1 MTNPRAWEAASSRH
15 APRDEPMSAEKLRSL
30 SRRDLL
36 RQSGL
41 GFGSLALA
49 YLLNSDGLG
58 AARAKDEPGRQGAR
72 DVTERTPHFASR
84 ARAVIQLMQNG
95 GPSQMDIFDP
105 KPELQKHT
113 GKEHPTKVEMFQK
126 GSEANQLLGSPF
138 TFHRRGQCGMELSEV
153 IPHIGSIADELC
165 LVRSMYTE
173 HNNHTEALV
182 MMATGKIFPGRPS
195 LGAWISY
202 GLGSENQNLP
212 AYIVLRD
219 PEGYNTSGTLVW
231 ASGWL
236 PALHRGTE
244 FSSKGAPVL
253 NLQSA
258 IPQPAGVQRDN
269 LEFLAQLN
277 EQHRQKYPGDSELE
291 ARIRNYELAARMQL
305 AAGDVLDLSRESV
318 ATQRLYGLDNE
329 STAGY
334 GTRCLMARRL
344 VEAGVRFVQVFPP
357 VKPQFQPWD
366 SHGNS
371 KTEIEAISA
380 KTDLPTAG
388 LVKDLK
394 ARGLL
399 DETIIVWT
407 GEFGRLPVSQNGT
420 GRDHN
425 RNAFS
430 LLLAGG
436 GFKTGHVHGATDEFG
451 YKAAVDRVS
460 VPDLHATIMHQ
471 LGLDHNKLTYRHQG
485 REETSTDAAVT
496 AAQVLHSIVEDKPA
510 VG

>member
-1 MTNPRAWEAASSRH
+1 MLT
-15 APRDEPMSAEKLRSL
+15 
-30 SRRDLL
+30 RRDLL
-36 RQSGL
+36 TRSGL
-41 GFGSLALA
+41 GFGGLALT
-49 YLLNSDGLG
+49 YLLNRDGQLGTARAGDVSGGRAAGGLG
-58 AARAKDEPGRQGAR
+58 RQS
-72 DVTERTPHFASR
+72 PHFAPR

-105 KPELQKHT
+105 KPDLQKHS

-126 GSEANQLLGSPF
+126 GSEKNELLGSPF

-153 IPHIGSIADELC
+153 IPHIGSVADDLC
-165 LVRSMYTE
+165 LVRSMFTE

-231 ASGWL
+231 AGGWL
-236 PALHRGTE
+236 PAIHRGTE
-244 FSSKGAPVL
+244 FSTKGAPVL
-253 NLQSA
+253 NLHPA
-258 IPQPAGVQRDN
+258 VAQPDGVQRDN
-269 LEFLAQLN
+269 LEFLAKLN
-277 EQHRQKYPGDSELE
+277 EEHRKKYPRESELE

-305 AAGDVLDLSRESV
+305 AAGDVLDLARETE
-318 ATQRLYGLDNE
+318 ATKKLYGLDNE
-329 STAGY
+329 NTAGY

-371 KTEIEAISA
+371 KTEIPAIAA
-380 KTDLPTAG
+380 KTDLPTTG
-388 LVKDLK
+388 LIKDLK

-399 DETIIVWT
+399 DETIVVWT
-407 GEFGRLPVSQNGT
+407 GEFGRLPVSQNGN

-436 GFKTGHVHGATDEFG
+436 GFKAGHVHGATDDFG
-451 YKAAVDRVS
+451 YKAVVDRVS
-460 VPDLHATIMHQ
+460 VPDLHATVLHQ
-471 LGLDHNKLTYRHQG
+471 LGLDHNRLVYRHHG
-485 REETSTDAAVT
+485 REETATDAPVT
-496 AAQVLHSIVEDKPA
+496 GARVVTELLTRGDS
-510 VG
+510 